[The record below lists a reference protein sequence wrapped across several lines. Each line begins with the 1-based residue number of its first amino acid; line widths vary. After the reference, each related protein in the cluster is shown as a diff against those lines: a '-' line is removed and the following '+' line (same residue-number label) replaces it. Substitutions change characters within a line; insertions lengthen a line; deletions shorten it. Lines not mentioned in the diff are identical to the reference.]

1 MKKEKETLANVF
13 IAFSMPL
20 TNTEC
25 SKICWKK
32 EGRKKRKEMK
42 KVGRKGKRERGRKRG
57 KEQKEKNNF
66 NNLSVH
72 QQETS

>member
-1 MKKEKETLANVF
+1 
-13 IAFSMPL
+13 
-20 TNTEC
+20 
-25 SKICWKK
+25 
-32 EGRKKRKEMK
+32 MK

-66 NNLSVH
+66 NTLSVH